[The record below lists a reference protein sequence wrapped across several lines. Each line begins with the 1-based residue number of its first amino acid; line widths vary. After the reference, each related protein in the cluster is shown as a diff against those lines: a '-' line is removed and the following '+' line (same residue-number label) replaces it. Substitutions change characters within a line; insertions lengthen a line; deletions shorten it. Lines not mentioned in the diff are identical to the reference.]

1 MKKFISILLLFTL
14 LLSFTAC
21 GNTQKES
28 ASEQNPHTSEN
39 TDLSQSTNSETTGKV
54 LVAYFSRTGENYGVG
69 TIEKGNTQIF
79 AEIIADELGNADL
92 FEIATVTPYP
102 ESYDE
107 TTEIAKKEQEQDIRP
122 ELTATIDNFDDYD
135 TVFIGYPIWYGD
147 MPMAVYTFLESYDF
161 SGKTVIP
168 FCTHAGSGLSSTEQ
182 TLRKKLPDADV
193 LLGLAIKGT
202 DVQNDKTSIE
212 PTIKDWL
219 TEVY

>member
-21 GNTQKES
+21 GNIQKES
-28 ASEQNPHTSEN
+28 TSEQNPHTTEN
-39 TDLSQSTNSETTGKV
+39 LDPAQSTSSETAGKV

-69 TIEKGNTQIF
+69 TIEKGNTQIV

-122 ELTATIDNFDDYD
+122 ELTATVDNFDDYD

-202 DVQNDKTSIE
+202 DVQNNKTSIE